1 MYHLP
6 LPGCSDEDG
15 VILIYIT
22 IFSGV
27 IMLNSFLWWTPV
39 GIGRNVSFRI
49 YLLKPRQQNMPR
61 QLNHY
66 PGLFSFGIFSFHFA
80 GKITS
85 VGKHPSKNTR
95 SCRDMLRFGDR
106 SYRDMLWFGDPSYR
120 DMLWFGDRSYRDMCE
135 SEIPPTK
142 ELNDPNHQTFLQRV
156 P

>member
-1 MYHLP
+1 MTHHLP
-6 LPGCSDEDG
+6 LACFSNEDS
-15 VILIYIT
+15 VVLIRIAILIVGSV
-22 IFSGV
+22 FNN
-27 IMLNSFLWWTPV
+27 LLWRTPV

-66 PGLFSFGIFSFHFA
+66 PGLFSFGIFSHFA

-95 SCRDMLRFGDR
+95 SCRDMSR
-106 SYRDMLWFGDPSYR
+106 
-120 DMLWFGDRSYRDMCE
+120 FGDRSYRDMCE
-135 SEIPPTK
+135 SESASTK